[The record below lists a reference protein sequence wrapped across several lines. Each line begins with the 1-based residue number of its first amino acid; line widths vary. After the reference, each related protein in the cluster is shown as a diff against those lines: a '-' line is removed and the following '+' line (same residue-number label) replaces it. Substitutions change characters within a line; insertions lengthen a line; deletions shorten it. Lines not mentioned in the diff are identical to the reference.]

1 MSGSNPATA
10 NSVSREDGAGFVLV
24 RLSGEVDLSWSQ
36 DVRRAVLAAFAGKE
50 PVGVELSAVGYIDS
64 SGIAALVEGLQ
75 QARAQGRHFALVAP
89 SDAVRAVL
97 ELARL
102 DRVFAIVADTDALLA
117 SA

>member
-1 MSGSNPATA
+1 MNAMDVESADGSA
-10 NSVSREDGAGFVLV
+10 LI
-24 RLSGEVDLSWSQ
+24 RLRGEVDLSWSQ
-36 DVRRAVLAAFAGKE
+36 DVRRVVLAAFAGDAA
-50 PVGVELSAVGYIDS
+50 VGIELSAVGYIDS

-75 QARAQGRHFALVAP
+75 QARSSGRRFALVAP